1 MDTNR
6 ENNSV
11 RRNPPNCCFNLA
23 LAEHPFWWK
32 LASSLLEF
40 IRVYSRSFAVE
51 IGSRESVAVIKLF
64 SAVIR
69 KNSMF
74 PQ

>member
-1 MDTNR
+1 MHANR

-11 RRNPPNCCFNLA
+11 PRNLPNYSFNIV

-40 IRVYSRSFAVE
+40 ASIRVHSRLKLRLA
-51 IGSRESVAVIKLF
+51 ESVAVITLF

-69 KNSMF
+69 KDSMF
-74 PQ
+74 PK